1 MKSAILVVAAL
12 LGGCAS
18 APKSEMERVALKVVA
33 DPKPTCEP
41 AHEGALAGGALT
53 ILPGETI
60 CVSLK
65 VQGDSVVPDAVVS
78 SISPESTLVVR
89 LWQEPGSGAT
99 FLTLHNPLATY
110 LGYQAHL
117 LRPGASQ
124 REYTTSCPVL
134 SRRVG
139 IEQWPYQVREIT
151 LSNFASLPVSNA
163 MVCK

>member
-1 MKSAILVVAAL
+1 MRSALIVVAIL

-33 DPKPTCEP
+33 DPKPSCQSG
-41 AHEGALAGGALT
+41 HEGALSGGALT

-60 CVSLK
+60 CVSLQ
-65 VQGDSVVPDAVVS
+65 VRGDSVVPGAVVS
-78 SISPESTLVVR
+78 SANPENTLIVR
-89 LWQEPGSGAT
+89 FWQEAGSGAT

-117 LRPGASQ
+117 LRLGASQ

-139 IEQWPYQVREIT
+139 IEQWPYQVSEIT
-151 LSNFASLPVSNA
+151 LSNFASLPESNN